1 MSSLVPYT
9 GNAGR
14 ILAFVSR
21 PSADLPQSLDMCRGT
36 TGRIPVMVVTAVFV
50 FLTLLGAATLFAVVL
65 PQRTVGAEDRVA
77 VLFRWVIVV
86 AAVLLIVSPVLPL
99 PFR

>member
-1 MSSLVPYT
+1 M
-9 GNAGR
+9 
-14 ILAFVSR
+14 
-21 PSADLPQSLDMCRGT
+21 
-36 TGRIPVMVVTAVFV
+36 TAVFV

-86 AAVLLIVSPVLPL
+86 AAALLIASPVLPL